1 MHSKQVHLI
10 FVRILYV
17 VLNVTGILNIVLSP
31 VEATGMGSIGSIIA
45 ISILFLISWTFYLMA
60 AIIQPGYIGYPEPDA
75 SNKALCR
82 RLVLHRLHLESQQ
95 SSFQRDGQYKP
106 GDQQNMGIGSGERL
120 DSLSNSSNIELAPV
134 VRDNLQQSE
143 VHNPSTI
150 VPTGD
155 DQKQQSEIQ
164 DLNSQ
169 QNHCLE
175 LHHWKDVP
183 RRWCGLCQV
192 HQPIRTKHCYTC
204 GQCVLRFDHHCQF
217 TGMCIGQNN
226 HLWFYLWVC
235 IQNVVMVT
243 VMTMIILSLQ
253 YIANQYPQ
261 KIDQQQRQ
269 YQFGNVNLTEVMVFN
284 CVSLLILFLFWLV
297 VVGVF
302 CYHSYLIASNLLTHE
317 QMMFKQDPSSWPWY
331 FRMAIMGRFTYDR
344 MMMLEDELEYQQ
356 VHLSPLCKQDQKERR
371 RCRFAFDQGVLKNFS
386 SFVSL
391 GVRALKLRNR
401 PLVNR
406 YNIYGQVVEFTL
418 HEMNTERNQE
428 PPAYPMQ
435 FTDSVSVNNYNNTFE
450 GDGKVSELL
459 LDQSGEIEV
468 PRNFYNSLK
477 TYAEV

>member
-17 VLNVTGILNIVLSP
+17 VLNVIGILNIVLSP
-31 VEATGMGSIGSIIA
+31 VEATGMGSIGSITA
-45 ISILFLISWTFYLMA
+45 ISILFVMSWIFYLMS

-82 RLVLHRLHLESQQ
+82 RLVLHRLHLQSQS
-95 SSFQRDGQYKP
+95 SSFQRDGLSQL
-106 GDQQNMGIGSGERL
+106 GDQQNMDISSDYCI
-120 DSLSNSSNIELAPV
+120 DSLSNRSNIELGPV
-134 VRDNLQQSE
+134 VSDNLQQSE

-150 VPTGD
+150 VHMGD
-155 DQKQQSEIQ
+155 YQKQQSEIS
-164 DLNSQ
+164 DLNSK

-175 LHHWKDVP
+175 LRYWKDVP

-192 HQPIRTKHCYTC
+192 NQPIRTKHCYTC

-235 IQNVVMVT
+235 IQNVAMVT
-243 VMTMIILSLQ
+243 VITMIILSLQ
-253 YIANQYPQ
+253 YISNQYPQ

-269 YQFGNVNLTEVMVFN
+269 YQFSNVNITEVIVFN
-284 CVSLLILFLFWLV
+284 GVSLFILFIFWLV

-302 CYHSYLIASNLLTHE
+302 CYHSYLITSNLLTHE
-317 QMMFKQDPSSWPWY
+317 QMMSRQDPSSWPWY

-344 MMMLEDELEYQQ
+344 MMMVEDELEFEQIQ
-356 VHLSPLCKQDQKERR
+356 LSTLCKEEQKERR
-371 RCRFAFDQGVLKNFS
+371 RCRFAFDQGVFSNFS

-401 PLVNR
+401 PQVDR
-406 YNIYGQVVEFTL
+406 YSIYGQVVEYTL
-418 HEMNTERNQE
+418 HEMNTERPQE
-428 PPAYPMQ
+428 APAYPMQ
-435 FTDSVSVNNYNNTFE
+435 FADSLSANNYNNTFE
-450 GDGKVSELL
+450 SDGKVSELL